1 VRDRLI
7 DAVRLLRNDEFGG
20 PTGKQPVLDIRGHP
34 KARCGVTHKS
44 RYKNDWLPLAS
55 QTRCSI
61 RDTWSAATGLKWPEL
76 LAHLRATGKAMPIK
90 DSLIAATAL
99 THYLSVATG
108 NR

>member
-1 VRDRLI
+1 MRRDAQVAIQERL
-7 DAVRLLRNDEFGG
+7 ASV
-20 PTGKQPVLDIRGHP
+20 
-34 KARCGVTHKS
+34 GVT
-44 RYKNDWLPLAS
+44 
-55 QTRCSI
+55 TRCSI